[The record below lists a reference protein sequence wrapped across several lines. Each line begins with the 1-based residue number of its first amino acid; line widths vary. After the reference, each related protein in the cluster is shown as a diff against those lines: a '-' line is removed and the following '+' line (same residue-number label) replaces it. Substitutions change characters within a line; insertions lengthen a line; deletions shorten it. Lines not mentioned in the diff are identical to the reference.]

1 MKREKLTP
9 PKAGDVFC
17 WLTITGN
24 ILKKVDGDGT
34 NRTMYEAVCKCGVV
48 KGYALKYL
56 LNGNTK
62 SCGCYKKV
70 AMSEAISKHHLSK
83 HPLYTVYQDMKNR
96 CYYTRQE
103 SYPNYGGRGIIVC
116 QEWLNDIHS
125 FFNWALENGWKK
137 GLQIDRINNDG
148 NYEPSNCRFVTKD
161 INNKNTR
168 RNVLITA
175 FGETKCGSDW
185 IADERCKVSWNGL
198 KERMKSGKW
207 SIEDAI
213 TTPSNARK
221 QEFSRS
227 ISTVVNITAW
237 GETKSIIA
245 WSEDPRCKVGYSGLK
260 IRLNK
265 GMEPE
270 EAISAEFRKHRN
282 YKEQG

>member
-1 MKREKLTP
+1 MARQKLDY
-9 PKAGDVFC
+9 PKKGDVFH

-24 ILKKVDGDGT
+24 IFKQKCGDGF
-34 NRTMYEAVCKCGVV
+34 NRTMVEAECKCGVV
-48 KGYALKYL
+48 NGYLLKYL

-70 AMSEAISKHHLSK
+70 AMSEAITTHHLSK
-83 HPLYTVYQDMKNR
+83 HKLYGVYQDMKAR
-96 CYYTRQE
+96 CYSPKSNSFPY
-103 SYPNYGGRGIIVC
+103 YGERGIIVC
-116 QEWLNDIHS
+116 PEWLNDIHA
-125 FFNWALENGWKK
+125 FFKWALENGWRK
-137 GLQIDRINNDG
+137 GLQIDRNDNDK
-148 NYEPSNCRFVTKD
+148 NYEPSNCRFVHKD

-168 RNVLITA
+168 RNVMITA

-245 WSEDPRCKVGYSGLK
+245 WSEDSRCKVGYSGLK

-265 GMEPE
+265 GMKPE
-270 EAISAEFRKHRN
+270 ESISADFRKHRN
-282 YKEQG
+282 KK